1 MQPHTILYA
10 EDEPNDIFFLQRA
23 FERAGLGHDLQAVPD
38 GEAAQDYLSGTG
50 AFADREVHP
59 LPHLILLDINM
70 PKKSGLEVLDWIRRQ
85 PRLKSLPVLILTSSE
100 READMEKARQLK
112 ADDYIVKLSDP
123 LKLVALAQSL
133 HDRWLSTPSS
143 PPAPAQSSASHK
155 SKDPAH
161 ECGG

>member
-59 LPHLILLDINM
+59 A
-70 PKKSGLEVLDWIRRQ
+70 
-85 PRLKSLPVLILTSSE
+85 
-100 READMEKARQLK
+100 AD
-112 ADDYIVKLSDP
+112 
-123 LKLVALAQSL
+123 
-133 HDRWLSTPSS
+133 S
-143 PPAPAQSSASHK
+143 P
-155 SKDPAH
+155 
-161 ECGG
+161 GR